1 MSSTSYTTKAGNSLD
16 INELLLQ
23 VVHRQE
29 VRLRVQGQ
37 EQDQRARERRQVRH
51 EGHLGE
57 GQQLQIGIFFSFK
70 NIFSGYADPR
80 QRWLRARQVCPQPAA
95 PGHGTEDQDHDV
107 PQQNLDDVMDC
118 AEKYL

>member
-1 MSSTSYTTKAGNSLD
+1 MHLFILTNCCCRWYIGKRCAYVYKAKNKTSVPGSDAKSAMRVIWGK
-16 INELLLQ
+16 
-23 VVHRQE
+23 
-29 VRLRVQGQ
+29 VR
-37 EQDQRARERRQVRH
+37 RH
-51 EGHLGE
+51 NKYFLFISFHYIFLGD
-57 GQQLQIGIFFSFK
+57 
-70 NIFSGYADPR
+70 ADPR

>member
-1 MSSTSYTTKAGNSLD
+1 MSSTSYTTKAGNSLN

-57 GQQLQIGIFFSFK
+57 GGQLLIEI
-70 NIFSGYADPR
+70 
-80 QRWLRARQVCPQPAA
+80 
-95 PGHGTEDQDHDV
+95 
-107 PQQNLDDVMDC
+107 
-118 AEKYL
+118 YLF

>member
-1 MSSTSYTTKAGNSLD
+1 MKIHLF
-16 INELLLQ
+16 NEFLLQ

-57 GQQLQIGIFFSFK
+57 GGQLLK
-70 NIFSGYADPR
+70 NIFRRFHKYFSGDADPR

>member
-1 MSSTSYTTKAGNSLD
+1 MSHCRWYIGKRCAYVYKAKNKTSVPGSDAKSAMRVIWGKVN
-16 INELLLQ
+16 NLLK
-23 VVHRQE
+23 
-29 VRLRVQGQ
+29 
-37 EQDQRARERRQVRH
+37 
-51 EGHLGE
+51 
-57 GQQLQIGIFFSFK
+57 IFSIYFK
-70 NIFSGYADPR
+70 NTFSGDADPR